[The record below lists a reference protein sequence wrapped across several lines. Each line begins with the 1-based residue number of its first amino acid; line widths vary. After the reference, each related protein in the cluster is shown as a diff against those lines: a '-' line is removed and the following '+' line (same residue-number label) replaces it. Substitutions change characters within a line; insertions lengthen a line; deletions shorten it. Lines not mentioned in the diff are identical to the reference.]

1 MPKQSFWQMEKMV
14 LTTLTSDELHALII
28 DSVNAC
34 LKRHATRSQPRQP
47 DDEPGEASQTY
58 VSKRQAAR
66 LLDCCT
72 STIDNHARAGHLTRH
87 YVGKS
92 VRFDRQ
98 QVLALAKR
106 NQPHKQ
112 HFSHGK

>member
-1 MPKQSFWQMEKMV
+1 MENPFIK
-14 LTTLTSDELHALII
+14 I
-28 DSVNAC
+28 DSRLENIEVLLLD
-34 LKRHATRSQPRQP
+34 LKRHATQQPRQP